1 MYKANEVQTV
11 EGKAPNGSLAEVYD
25 SGGNFL
31 GKGYI
36 NRLSKILVRL
46 FIYNRE
52 EEDTEQLFSERLIR
66 ANALRENI
74 GLGEAYRLCFSE
86 SDGLPSLIVDRYG
99 DVYVVE
105 ILSLGMRLKQDTI
118 VSCLVKAFHPKCIYS
133 RSDAPVLKKEGLEP
147 LVGVLYGEL
156 PERVR
161 ITENGIKLDIDIV
174 NGQKTGYYLDQKEN
188 RLALR
193 RYAKGKTVLDCFC
206 NVGGFLFAEYGN
218 DRKPRKSRGYFANG
232 FGRADLKRRIKRL
245 QQYRNGMRRRI
256 RIPSL
261 RKKAR

>member
-1 MYKANEVQTV
+1 MYKVYLKRGEERRIKKGHPWVYANEVQTV

-105 ILSLGMRLKQDTI
+105 ILSLGMRLKQEII
-118 VSCLVKAFHPKCIYS
+118 VSCLFKAFHPKCIYS
-133 RSDAPVLKKEGLEP
+133 RSYAPLLKK
-147 LVGVLYGEL
+147 
-156 PERVR
+156 
-161 ITENGIKLDIDIV
+161 
-174 NGQKTGYYLDQKEN
+174 
-188 RLALR
+188 
-193 RYAKGKTVLDCFC
+193 
-206 NVGGFLFAEYGN
+206 
-218 DRKPRKSRGYFANG
+218 
-232 FGRADLKRRIKRL
+232 
-245 QQYRNGMRRRI
+245 
-256 RIPSL
+256 
-261 RKKAR
+261 